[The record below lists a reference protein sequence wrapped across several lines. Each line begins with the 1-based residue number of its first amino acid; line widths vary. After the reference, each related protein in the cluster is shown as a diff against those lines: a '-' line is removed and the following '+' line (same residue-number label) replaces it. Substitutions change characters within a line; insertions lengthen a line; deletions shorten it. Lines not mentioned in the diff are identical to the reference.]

1 MEEFTSF
8 IGTGWSFPPAF
19 EAQLKSVKTSTNEQD
34 IDESLRILLST
45 RLGERV
51 MVPKYG
57 CNLEDLLFSP
67 LDLTLKTFIAEQI
80 KTAILFFEPRITLD
94 KVDISEGNDLEGELL
109 IIIDY
114 RVRTTNSRRNL
125 VFPFYKEEGTD
136 I

>member
-8 IGTGWSFPPAF
+8 LGTGWSFPPAF
-19 EAQLKSVKTSTNEQD
+19 DDQLKAVRTSYEEQD

-45 RLGERV
+45 RLGERI

-67 LDLTLKTFIAEQI
+67 LDLTLKTLVGEQI
-80 KTAILFFEPRITLD
+80 KTAILFFEPRIIVD
-94 KVDISEGNDLEGELL
+94 KINISEGNDLEGELL

-125 VFPFYKEEGTD
+125 VFPFYRGEGTD